1 MSKKLWV
8 VHMLRYG
15 NRENH
20 SYVLGVFD
28 KKHAA
33 NCAGAAEEAYRGG
46 KYKPDVIECVLNADM
61 NMDSIFPNN
70 WKRKELR

>member
-1 MSKKLWV
+1 MTNPYLYI

-28 KKHAA
+28 NKNKAKS
-33 NCAGAAEEAYRGG
+33 AGAAEEAYRGG
-46 KYKPDVIECVLNADM
+46 KYEPDIVKCVLNADM
-61 NMDSIFPNN
+61 HMDEIYPDN
-70 WKRKELR
+70 WRKKK